1 MTKDTTKQT
10 SSIIDMN
17 KGLIPDSLESYKK
30 AAKTIGLGIS
40 ILISCMVV
48 IKLGSI
54 MLSDLKKSGL

>member
-1 MTKDTTKQT
+1 MTKDITKQT

-17 KGLIPDSLESYKK
+17 NGLIPDSFESYKK
-30 AAKTIGLGIS
+30 AAKTIGLGMS

-54 MLSDLKKSGL
+54 MLSDLKKTGL

>member
-10 SSIIDMN
+10 SSIIDIN
-17 KGLIPDSLESYKK
+17 KALNNDSFESYKK

>member
-1 MTKDTTKQT
+1 MTKDITKQT

-17 KGLIPDSLESYKK
+17 NGLIPDSFESYRK

-54 MLSDLKKSGL
+54 MLSDLKKTGL

>member
-1 MTKDTTKQT
+1 MKKDIIKQT
-10 SSIIDMN
+10 LNTIDKN
-17 KGLIPDSLESYKK
+17 KGLIPDSFESYKK

-54 MLSDLKKSGL
+54 MLSDLKKTGL